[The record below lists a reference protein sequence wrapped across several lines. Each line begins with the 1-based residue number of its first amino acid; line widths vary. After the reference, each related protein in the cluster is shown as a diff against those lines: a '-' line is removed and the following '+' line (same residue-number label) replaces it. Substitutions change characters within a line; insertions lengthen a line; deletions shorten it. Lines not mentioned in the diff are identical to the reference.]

1 MDVVVLG
8 FWFCFGIVVGL
19 ALYPR
24 LAHLLAELRRWIGE
38 LGMPK
43 PGDRA
48 GRGPDDQDF
57 R

>member
-1 MDVVVLG
+1 MDAVVLG
-8 FWFCFGIVVGL
+8 FWFCFGVLVGL

-48 GRGPDDQDF
+48 GRGPDDPDF
-57 R
+57 